1 MNFYMKNIFRTVL
14 KNKGSYLGAIF
25 VIGLGILIYVSMSNM
40 VTILEQTV
48 NNYYKQYNFAD
59 VFSTVE
65 SMYKDDLAKLENI
78 DGIKRADGKLSTD
91 ARLMLTDSNDIIT
104 LHIMDNESDLN
115 KPIVSTNILNNNE
128 ILIGNKMFETYAFN
142 IGDKIDIIVDGK
154 LQTVTIVGTAQA
166 PDYVLA
172 IPPSGAMP
180 DSRIYDI
187 AYMNR
192 ENLEVILDK
201 KNKVNELAFLL
212 DDGYSFNDI
221 KFKLEQN
228 LKDYGLKNLIESKNQ
243 PSNNIVQNQILT
255 FVSIATTLPTL
266 FLAVSVFM
274 LYIILK
280 KIIDQDRSLIGTIKA
295 FGFKDSEIII
305 SYIFQG
311 IVTGIL
317 GAVLGNILSIPFS
330 KYLFNMIIS
339 VYNIPNNDFE
349 FYLENTIISIII
361 AIIATTLAVY
371 FSIKEII
378 KINPS
383 ESMRAI
389 SPNFSTNFN
398 IPRVL
403 KMALNSKQMIGLRA
417 IFRNKF
423 RSLVIAL
430 CIGFPFGL
438 TASLSAFTTIQKEI
452 MTSQFTKVQTY
463 DLKVNL
469 NSYVKYND
477 AISSLQNLSDIYNI
491 EAIAEYSINIKY
503 KNRTEYSTLV
513 GLNTNSQI
521 YRIMDTKG
529 RYYQPPQNG
538 LIVNSAIAKKLNLK
552 QGDIVEIEN
561 TSFKSI
567 KIPII
572 NIIEESSNSGVYIDI
587 NSINKYF
594 NTDKV
599 ANSII
604 FNTYSNKLQSI
615 KNILLSS
622 KNIASVVD
630 KDIALTGFN
639 QNMQSNAAIIGIL
652 KILSVIAGIVLIYNI
667 LNISLRERKN
677 EFGTMSILG
686 LKSSEISEAI
696 VFEQIINFIM
706 GIFIGTIISNL
717 VKKLLEAIMEAGALT
732 MTVAIDLNSY
742 LKSLIICLIIM
753 VVSLIAVLTKL
764 RNIELTDI
772 LKER

>member
-48 NNYYKQYNFAD
+48 DNYYKQYNFAD
-59 VFSTVE
+59 IFSTVE
-65 SMYKDDLAKLENI
+65 SMYKDDLVKLENI

-104 LHIMDNESDLN
+104 LHIMDNESNLN
-115 KPIVSTNILNNNE
+115 KPIVSSNILNNNE

-221 KFKLEQN
+221 KFKLEQK
-228 LKDYGLKNLIESKNQ
+228 LKDYGLKNLIESKDQ

-383 ESMRAI
+383 ESMRAA

-403 KMALNSKQMIGLRA
+403 KIALNSKQIIGLRA

-430 CIGFPFGL
+430 CIAFPFGL

-452 MTSQFTKVQTY
+452 MTSQFTKIQTY

-477 AISSLQNLSDIYNI
+477 AISSLKNLSDIYNI

-503 KNRTEYSTLV
+503 KNRAEYSTLI

-529 RYYQPPQNG
+529 RYYQPSQNG
-538 LIVNSAIAKKLNLK
+538 LIINSAIAKKLSLK

-572 NIIEESSNSGVYIDI
+572 NIIEESSNSAVYIDI

-732 MTVAIDLNSY
+732 ITITIDLNSY
-742 LKSLIICLIIM
+742 LKSFIICLIIM
-753 VVSLIAVLTKL
+753 ILSLVAVLTKL
-764 RNIELTDI
+764 RNVELTDI

>member
-48 NNYYKQYNFAD
+48 DNYYKQYNFAD
-59 VFSTVE
+59 IFSTVE
-65 SMYKDDLAKLENI
+65 SMYKDDLVKLENI

-91 ARLMLTDSNDIIT
+91 ARLLLTDSNDIIT
-104 LHIMDNESDLN
+104 LHIMDNESNLN
-115 KPIVSTNILNNNE
+115 KPIVSSNILNNNE

-221 KFKLEQN
+221 KFKLEQK
-228 LKDYGLKNLIESKNQ
+228 LKDYGLKNLIESKDQ

-383 ESMRAI
+383 ESMRAA

-403 KMALNSKQMIGLRA
+403 KIALNSKQMIGLRA

-430 CIGFPFGL
+430 CIAFPFGL

-503 KNRTEYSTLV
+503 KNRAEYSTLI

-529 RYYQPPQNG
+529 RYYKPPQNG
-538 LIVNSAIAKKLNLK
+538 LIVNLAIAKKLNLK

-772 LKER
+772 LKEK

>member
-48 NNYYKQYNFAD
+48 DNYYKQYNFAD
-59 VFSTVE
+59 IFSTVE
-65 SMYKDDLAKLENI
+65 SMYKDDLVKLENI

-91 ARLMLTDSNDIIT
+91 ARLLLTDSNDIIT
-104 LHIMDNESDLN
+104 LHIMDNESNLN
-115 KPIVSTNILNNNE
+115 KPIVSSNILNNNE

-221 KFKLEQN
+221 KFKLEQK
-228 LKDYGLKNLIESKNQ
+228 LKDYGLKNLIESKDQ

-383 ESMRAI
+383 ESMRAA

-403 KMALNSKQMIGLRA
+403 KIALNSKQMIGLRA

-430 CIGFPFGL
+430 CIAFPFGL

-503 KNRTEYSTLV
+503 KNRAEYSTLI

-529 RYYQPPQNG
+529 RYYKPPQNG
-538 LIVNSAIAKKLNLK
+538 LIVNLAIAKKLNLK

-732 MTVAIDLNSY
+732 ITITIDLNSY
-742 LKSLIICLIIM
+742 LKSFIICLIIM
-753 VVSLIAVLTKL
+753 ILSLVAVLTKL